1 MSTKAI
7 ETRYAGHL
15 FRSRL
20 EARWAAYFDLSGWTW
35 TYEPIDA
42 DGYIPDF
49 LIHGPAPMMVE
60 VKPATCAA
68 ELDEH
73 TSRVEAALAD
83 HWGGD
88 ILILGVGPMLSKTW
102 GGHTPSLGRLG
113 QRVEPWALEQAA
125 GWIWDDGL
133 ATTCTESTCSKQA
146 VVHASSQFTS
156 MPCGHYDGD
165 HYMDTRTMPEIEGRW
180 GKAHELTRWTGR
192 R

>member
-20 EARWAAYFDLSGWTW
+20 EARWAAYFDLCGWTW

-49 LIHGPAPMMVE
+49 LIHGPAPLIVE

-68 ELDEH
+68 ELEAH
-73 TSRVEAALAD
+73 TERIEAALAD
-83 HWGGD
+83 HWAGD
-88 ILILGVGPMLSKTW
+88 ILILGVGPMRSRSW
-102 GGHTPSLGRLG
+102 GHETAPLGLLG
-113 QRVEPWALEQAA
+113 EPNGYWDDCEGLFYN
-125 GWIWDDGL
+125 WDDGL
-133 ATTCTESTCSKQA
+133 ATVCVEETCGQRA
-146 VVHASSQFTS
+146 VVHALMSYRSR
-156 MPCGHYDGD
+156 PCGHQDGD
-165 HYMDTRTMPEIEGRW
+165 HYMRTRDISDVAEEW